1 VVVERYLSENS
12 LTVIRKAG
20 MVSQNKVPIYV
31 AFSSKIPSIQK
42 YIRNLEEGIA
52 SLKATGEY
60 DDIREK
66 YHMDK
71 GI

>member
-1 VVVERYLSENS
+1 
-12 LTVIRKAG
+12 